1 MAASHDNDPRSTVSI
16 SRIVSVLPKLVQPQ
30 RVLTLSNLDRQC
42 PTLMHLVFFYNNLSH
57 QALEDL
63 SLNSVFSK
71 LKSGL
76 EETLTLWYPG
86 AGRLRPNQGDGKLNL
101 WCNNHG
107 AVLAEAET
115 SIRISQL
122 GNLSE
127 YKEFFEKLV
136 YKPDFDGNFSNMPLI
151 VAQVTK
157 FGCGGYSIGI
167 GTSHSLF
174 DGPATYEFLS
184 AWASN
189 SEIVKGRSR
198 SDVVPKPVHE
208 RGILLSGSLHQATKG
223 TKNFPSNSGL
233 NIAKKGSAMAI
244 DHLYQLIMQT
254 ASGQKGFPLE
264 IGGPSD
270 QRKCVLKTYHISGAM
285 IEDLKRKH
293 FPMKRGSLP
302 FSTFEVLAAHLW
314 KARTKA
320 LQVRKERVMCL
331 QFAVDI
337 RSKTSPPLAKAF
349 TGNAYVLASVMMAA
363 WEVEETSHEAI
374 VEKIREAKNSVNH
387 DYVKAY
393 VEALDA
399 PQQGNSLPPLMEL
412 TLVSDWTRM
421 PFHAVQFFPGKATYA
436 CPLLTPM
443 PQVAY
448 FMQSPL
454 DDSAVDVRIGF
465 ETATDVVSA
474 FTECFFTIHR

>member
-1 MAASHDNDPRSTVSI
+1 MAAPHDNDPRSNIVSI
-16 SRIVSVLPKLVQPQ
+16 SRVVSVHPKLVQPQ

-42 PTLMHLVFFYNNLSH
+42 PNLMHLVFFYNNLSH
-57 QALEDL
+57 QTLKDL

-86 AGRLRPNQGDGKLNL
+86 AGRLRPNQSDGKLNL

-115 SIRISQL
+115 SIKISQL

-127 YKEFFEKLV
+127 YNEFFENLV
-136 YKPDFDGNFSNMPLI
+136 YKPAFDGNFSNMPLI

-198 SDVVPKPVHE
+198 SEEVPKPVHE
-208 RGILLSGSLHQATKG
+208 RGILLSGALNQASRG
-223 TKNFPSNSGL
+223 TINFPSNSSSL
-233 NIAKKGSAMAI
+233 SA
-244 DHLYQLIMQT
+244 
-254 ASGQKGFPLE
+254 ASGQKGFPMQ
-264 IGGPSD
+264 IGGASN
-270 QRKCVLKTYHISGAM
+270 QKKCVLKTYHLSGAM

-293 FPMKRGSLP
+293 FPMRRGSLP

-320 LQVRKERVMCL
+320 FQATKEKLVCL

-337 RSKTSPPLAKAF
+337 RAKTSPPLPKPF
-349 TGNAYVLASVMMAA
+349 TGNAYVLASIMMPAS
-363 WEVEETSHEAI
+363 ELEHSSHEVI
-374 VEKIREAKNSVNH
+374 IERIREAKNSVNN

-393 VEALDA
+393 VEALDSPPPPQP
-399 PQQGNSLPPLMEL
+399 PQQGGNHSLPPLNDL
-412 TLVSDWTRM
+412 TVVSDWTRM
-421 PFHAVQFFPGKATYA
+421 PFHNVTFFRAKPTYA
-436 CPLLTPM
+436 CPLRTPM

-465 ETATDVVSA
+465 HAGNDVVSA
-474 FTECFFTIHR
+474 FTRCFLSVQ